1 MPVEMSLNLSHSI
14 NVFIVNHDPQAEP
27 DSWPFLTPVSKEE
40 VPDYYDVIKVRGVES
55 GAGMYG
61 ELCLFCGTPAEGQYY
76 CLTPWMA
83 AQRPLG
89 TSVCPTPCFLEFA

>member
-1 MPVEMSLNLSHSI
+1 MGGPKPILTRLLSSLISYMLVEMSLNLSHSN

-55 GAGMYG
+55 DAGMYG
-61 ELCLFCGTPAEGQYY
+61 ELCLFCRTRAEGN
-76 CLTPWMA
+76 TTA
-83 AQRPLG
+83 
-89 TSVCPTPCFLEFA
+89 